1 MKKVL
6 FGISALA
13 MSFTALAGG
22 GGSSWQPSVSPG
34 YCVTAPWPQEEI
46 KWRDIKECQEVI
58 TKGYA
63 RGVTVSGVAVYEGGQ
78 ITYGYFG
85 AVTPSRGFTMDV
97 PKSIDGVKFKGIAST
112 QYQWIK

>member
-6 FGISALA
+6 LGISALA

-34 YCVTAPWPQEEI
+34 YCVTTPSPQEEF

-58 TKGYA
+58 THGYA
-63 RGVTVSGVAVYEGGQ
+63 RGVAVSGLAVYEGGQ
-78 ITYGYFG
+78 ITYGYSG
-85 AVTPSRGFTMDV
+85 IVTPNRGFTMNV
-97 PKSIDGVKFKGIAST
+97 PESIDGAKFKGIASS
-112 QYQWIK
+112 QAQWIK